1 MKTMELR
8 RVPYGTTF
16 TAFGDQFV
24 ALDYIGGGVLAIR
37 KETWKNVAFDS
48 NGVND
53 LRSASIGQALEDY
66 LNTLKD
72 GGAKISDILNMT
84 IDLKATD
91 GTREYGFHCGGT
103 CRWGTADKRT
113 ILGKYAEERGAI
125 VLVGIAA
132 DEAHRREKEFK
143 PYKRFPLIDWGM
155 SEADCLVYCYE
166 RGHEWREH
174 GAATPDGTIR
184 LYDILDRVSCW
195 CCTNKNLDELRN
207 VYHLLPEYWE
217 RLKDLQRR
225 TCRPMKGEGKSVF
238 DLETRFKLEDESTA
252 AGLSIRSREFFGELA
267 ARLERVQL

>member
-91 GTREYGFHCGGT
+91 GTREYGFHETKIGLLT
-103 CRWGTADKRT
+103 
-113 ILGKYAEERGAI
+113 LEQYGKYQHIIPDVEECWW
-125 VLVGIAA
+125 L
-132 DEAHRREKEFK
+132 
-143 PYKRFPLIDWGM
+143 
-155 SEADCLVYCYE
+155 
-166 RGHEWREH
+166 
-174 GAATPDGTIR
+174 ATPWRTPGEKCGNSDHAWLVNSDGGAN
-184 LYDILDRVSCW
+184 YYSC
-195 CCTNKNLDELRN
+195 
-207 VYHLLPEYWE
+207 
-217 RLKDLQRR
+217 
-225 TCRPMKGEGKSVF
+225 S
-238 DLETRFKLEDESTA
+238 
-252 AGLSIRSREFFGELA
+252 
-267 ARLERVQL
+267 

>member
-37 KETWKNVAFDS
+37 KETWKNAAFDS

-91 GTREYGFHCGGT
+91 GTREYGFHETKIGLLTLEQYGKYQHIIPDVEECWWLATPWRTPGEKCGHSTYAWLVNSNGGANYYICSCT
-103 CRWGTADKRT
+103 GYYLRPAL
-113 ILGKYAEERGAI
+113 ILSPSLLTSIDDEAEQPAGKTEAETYAEYCAYVMDWAGYAEEGGQDQGTSP
-125 VLVGIAA
+125 LTY
-132 DEAHRREKEFK
+132 EEWKE
-143 PYKRFPLIDWGM
+143 
-155 SEADCLVYCYE
+155 E
-166 RGHEWREH
+166 
-174 GAATPDGTIR
+174 
-184 LYDILDRVSCW
+184 
-195 CCTNKNLDELRN
+195 N
-207 VYHLLPEYWE
+207 
-217 RLKDLQRR
+217 
-225 TCRPMKGEGKSVF
+225 EG
-238 DLETRFKLEDESTA
+238 
-252 AGLSIRSREFFGELA
+252 
-267 ARLERVQL
+267 

>member
-91 GTREYGFHCGGT
+91 GTREYGFHETKIGLLT
-103 CRWGTADKRT
+103 
-113 ILGKYAEERGAI
+113 LEQYGKYQHIIPDADGPWWLATPWRTPGEKCGNSDHAWRVNSNGNANCNVCSCTGHYLRPALI
-125 VLVGIAA
+125 LSPSILTSID
-132 DEAHRREKEFK
+132 DEAEQPAGKTEAETYAEYRAYVKDWAEYGDEEDTPGASPLTYEEWKE
-143 PYKRFPLIDWGM
+143 
-155 SEADCLVYCYE
+155 E
-166 RGHEWREH
+166 
-174 GAATPDGTIR
+174 
-184 LYDILDRVSCW
+184 
-195 CCTNKNLDELRN
+195 N
-207 VYHLLPEYWE
+207 
-217 RLKDLQRR
+217 
-225 TCRPMKGEGKSVF
+225 EG
-238 DLETRFKLEDESTA
+238 
-252 AGLSIRSREFFGELA
+252 
-267 ARLERVQL
+267 

>member
-91 GTREYGFHCGGT
+91 GTREYGFHETKIGLLTLEQYGKYQHIIPDVEECWWLATPWRTPGEKCGGST
-103 CRWGTADKRT
+103 NAWYVNSGGDAYDYSCSYTGYYLRPAL
-113 ILGKYAEERGAI
+113 ILSSNLLISIEDEEEQGGGKTEAETYAEYCAYVEEWAEYANDGGQDQGTSP
-125 VLVGIAA
+125 LTY
-132 DEAHRREKEFK
+132 EEWKE
-143 PYKRFPLIDWGM
+143 
-155 SEADCLVYCYE
+155 ENA
-166 RGHEWREH
+166 
-174 GAATPDGTIR
+174 
-184 LYDILDRVSCW
+184 
-195 CCTNKNLDELRN
+195 
-207 VYHLLPEYWE
+207 
-217 RLKDLQRR
+217 
-225 TCRPMKGEGKSVF
+225 
-238 DLETRFKLEDESTA
+238 
-252 AGLSIRSREFFGELA
+252 
-267 ARLERVQL
+267 ERVEAE

>member
-37 KETWKNVAFDS
+37 KETWKNAAFDS

-91 GTREYGFHCGGT
+91 GTREYGFHETKIGLLTLEQYGKYQHIIPDVEECWWLATPWRTPGEKCGRSTVAWNVNSDGRANGSS
-103 CRWGTADKRT
+103 CSYAGYYLRPAL
-113 ILGKYAEERGAI
+113 ILSPSLLTSIDDEAEQPAGKTEAETYAEYCAYVMDWAGYAEEGGQDQGTSP
-125 VLVGIAA
+125 LTY
-132 DEAHRREKEFK
+132 EEWKE
-143 PYKRFPLIDWGM
+143 
-155 SEADCLVYCYE
+155 E
-166 RGHEWREH
+166 
-174 GAATPDGTIR
+174 
-184 LYDILDRVSCW
+184 
-195 CCTNKNLDELRN
+195 N
-207 VYHLLPEYWE
+207 
-217 RLKDLQRR
+217 
-225 TCRPMKGEGKSVF
+225 EG
-238 DLETRFKLEDESTA
+238 
-252 AGLSIRSREFFGELA
+252 
-267 ARLERVQL
+267 

>member
-37 KETWKNVAFDS
+37 KETWKNAAFDS

-91 GTREYGFHCGGT
+91 GTREYGFHETKIGLLT
-103 CRWGTADKRT
+103 
-113 ILGKYAEERGAI
+113 LEQYGKYQHIIPDVEECWW
-125 VLVGIAA
+125 L
-132 DEAHRREKEFK
+132 
-143 PYKRFPLIDWGM
+143 
-155 SEADCLVYCYE
+155 
-166 RGHEWREH
+166 
-174 GAATPDGTIR
+174 ATPWRTPGEKCGHSANAWHVNSNGNADYYRCSYTGYYLR
-184 LYDILDRVSCW
+184 PALILSS
-195 CCTNKNLDELRN
+195 NLLI
-207 VYHLLPEYWE
+207 
-217 RLKDLQRR
+217 
-225 TCRPMKGEGKSVF
+225 SI
-238 DLETRFKLEDESTA
+238 EDEEEQGGGKTEAETYAEYCAYVEEWAEYANDGGQDQGTSPLTYEEWKEENA
-252 AGLSIRSREFFGELA
+252 
-267 ARLERVQL
+267 ERVEAE